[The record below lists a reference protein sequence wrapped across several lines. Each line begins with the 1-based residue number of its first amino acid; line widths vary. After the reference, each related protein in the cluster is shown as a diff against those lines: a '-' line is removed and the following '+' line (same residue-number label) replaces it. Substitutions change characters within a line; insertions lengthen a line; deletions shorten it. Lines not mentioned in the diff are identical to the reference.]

1 MEKMFEIIDKLIV
14 DGEVYIKEYLHNL
27 NEIGEGRFL
36 TDKVEIASY
45 IHEGRQWLLANAL
58 ARDKECDRIHKEIQ
72 SLIVEK

>member
-1 MEKMFEIIDKLIV
+1 MEKMFEIIDKLQEEAEIFV
-14 DGEVYIKEYLHNL
+14 KDYHYNL
-27 NEIGEGRFL
+27 NEISEGRFL

-45 IHEGRQWLLANAL
+45 IHNGRQFLLANAL